1 MITQPTSCSTIPVQ
15 KTEKLTKKLKE
26 ENNEIREKPLES
38 VRKDFRPK

>member
-1 MITQPTSCSTIPVQ
+1 MQHNTGTENR
-15 KTEKLTKKLKE
+15 KTNKKLKE